1 MVIFILRKGKVFFI
15 MIYFD
20 NSATTKPYKEV
31 IDSFVTVSSEY
42 FGNPSSLH
50 GLGVQAEKL
59 LTQARAQMANL
70 LAVKP
75 AEIYFTSG
83 GTESNNLA
91 IKGTALFHKN
101 KGRHLILSSVEHP
114 SVRGAMEQL
123 KSEDFDITYL
133 PVDSY
138 GRVSVDDVKASIR
151 KDTILVSVMHVN
163 NEVGTIQ
170 PIKEI
175 GKLLKQYPT
184 ILFHVDG
191 VQAIGKVPLD
201 LVENGVDL
209 CSFSAHKFHGLKGT
223 GALFI
228 KDGVRLDPLL
238 SGGNQEWQIRSGTEN
253 VAGTVAM
260 AKALRMTMEKSE
272 SGLKKMERVKSVL
285 RTELEEMDGLT
296 INTPVEHSAPHIL
309 NFSIKG
315 IKSEVLIHAL
325 EQKGIFLSTTSACSS
340 KKQLPSQ
347 TLLAMGVPDELA
359 DSAFRISL
367 SFDNTEEEARKV
379 AGEIEDAARQ
389 LRKVM
394 KLDEL

>member
-1 MVIFILRKGKVFFI
+1 

-20 NSATTKPYKEV
+20 NSATTRPYKEV
-31 IDSFVTVSSEY
+31 LDSFVKVSSDF

-59 LTQARAQMANL
+59 LTQSRSQVAGL

-75 AEIYFTSG
+75 TEIYFTSG

-91 IKGTALFHKN
+91 IKGIAMLPKN

-114 SVRGAMEQL
+114 SVRGTMEQL
-123 KSEDFDITYL
+123 KKLGFDITYL
-133 PVDSY
+133 PSDHN
-138 GRVSVDDVKASIR
+138 GRVNVEDVKASIR

-170 PIKEI
+170 PIMEI

-184 ILFHVDG
+184 ILFHVDA
-191 VQAIGKVPLD
+191 VQAVGKVPLN
-201 LVENGVDL
+201 LNGNGVDL

-228 KDGVRLDPLL
+228 RDGVRLDPLL
-238 SGGNQEWQIRSGTEN
+238 SGGNQEWKFRSGTEN
-253 VAGTVAM
+253 VAGVVAM
-260 AKALRMTMEKSE
+260 AKALRMTIEKSE
-272 SGLKKMERVKSVL
+272 I
-285 RTELEEMDGLT
+285 ELEKMKKVQSLLREGLSRIEGLT
-296 INTPVEHSAPHIL
+296 INSPMENAAPHIL
-309 NFSIKG
+309 NFSISGVKA
-315 IKSEVLIHAL
+315 EVLIHSL
-325 EQKGIFLSTTSACSS
+325 EQKEIYLSTTSACSS

-367 SFDNTEEEARKV
+367 SYDNTENEAKKAIVAIEEAAK
-379 AGEIEDAARQ
+379 Q

-394 KLDEL
+394 N

>member
-1 MVIFILRKGKVFFI
+1 

-20 NSATTKPYKEV
+20 NSATTRPYNEV
-31 IDSFVTVSSEY
+31 LDSFVKVSSEF

-50 GLGVQAEKL
+50 GLGLQAEKL
-59 LTQARAQMANL
+59 LTQARTQVANL

-75 AEIYFTSG
+75 TEVYFTSG

-91 IKGTALFHKN
+91 IKGTAMLHKN
-101 KGRHLILSSVEHP
+101 KGKHLILSSVEHP

-123 KSEDFDITYL
+123 QKLGFDITYL
-133 PVDSY
+133 PADQN
-138 GRVSVDDVKASIR
+138 GRVMVEDVKASI
-151 KDTILVSVMHVN
+151 KKETILVSVMHVN

-170 PIKEI
+170 PIAEI

-184 ILFHVDG
+184 ILFHVDA
-191 VQAIGKVPLD
+191 VQAVGKVPLN
-201 LVENGVDL
+201 LIENGVDL

-228 KDGVRLDPLL
+228 KEGARLKPLL
-238 SGGNQEWQIRSGTEN
+238 SGGNQEWKIRSGTEN
-253 VAGTVAM
+253 VAGAVAM
-260 AKALRMTMEKSE
+260 AKALRMTIGKSE
-272 SGLKKMERVKSVL
+272 LGIEKMKRVKSIL
-285 RTELEEMDGLT
+285 REGLSRIDDLT
-296 INTPVEHSAPHIL
+296 INTPPENSAPHIL

-315 IKSEVLIHAL
+315 VKAEVLIHTL
-325 EQKGIFLSTTSACSS
+325 EQKGIYLSTTSACSS

-347 TLLAMGVPDELA
+347 TLLAMGVPDDLA

-367 SFDNTEEEARKV
+367 SYDNTEDEAEKAMV
-379 AGEIEDAARQ
+379 AIQEGANQ

-394 KLDEL
+394 K

>member
-1 MVIFILRKGKVFFI
+1 

-20 NSATTKPYKEV
+20 NSATTRPYQEV
-31 IDSFVTVSSEY
+31 LDSFVKVSSEF

-59 LTQARAQMANL
+59 LTQARLQVASL
-70 LAVKP
+70 LAVKQN
-75 AEIYFTSG
+75 EIYFTSG

-91 IKGTALFHKN
+91 IKGTAMLPKN
-101 KGRHLILSSVEHP
+101 KGKHLILSSVEHP
-114 SVRGAMEQL
+114 SVRGTMEQL
-123 KSEDFDITYL
+123 KKLGFDITYL
-133 PVDSY
+133 PSDQN
-138 GRVSVDDVKASIR
+138 GRVNVEDVQASIR

-170 PIKEI
+170 PIAEI
-175 GKLLKQYPT
+175 GQLLKRYPT
-184 ILFHVDG
+184 ILFHVDA
-191 VQAIGKVPLD
+191 VQAVGKVPLN
-201 LVENGVDL
+201 LNENGVDL

-228 KDGVRLDPLL
+228 REGVRLDPLL
-238 SGGNQEWQIRSGTEN
+238 SGGNQEWKIRSGTEN
-253 VAGTVAM
+253 VAGAVAM

-272 SGLKKMERVKSVL
+272 RDLEKMKKVKYLLIEGLSRIE
-285 RTELEEMDGLT
+285 GLT
-296 INTPVEHSAPHIL
+296 INTPRENSAPHIL
-309 NFSIKG
+309 NFSISGVKA
-315 IKSEVLIHAL
+315 EVLIHSL
-325 EQKGIFLSTTSACSS
+325 EQNGIYISTTSACSS

-367 SFDNTEEEARKV
+367 SYDNTEDEANTVVVAIEEAAK
-379 AGEIEDAARQ
+379 Q

-394 KLDEL
+394 N

>member
-1 MVIFILRKGKVFFI
+1 

-31 IDSFVTVSSEY
+31 LDSFVKVSSEY

-50 GLGVQAEKL
+50 GMGIQAEKL
-59 LTQARAQMANL
+59 LTQARAQVANL

-75 AEIYFTSG
+75 SEIYFTSG

-91 IKGTALFHKN
+91 IKGTALVHKT
-101 KGRHLILSSVEHP
+101 KGKHLIFSSIEHP

-123 KSEDFDITYL
+123 KKLGFTITYL
-133 PVDSY
+133 PTDQD
-138 GRVSVDDVKASIR
+138 GRVNVEDIIASIQ
-151 KDTILVSVMHVN
+151 KDTILISVMHVN

-175 GKLLKQYPT
+175 GSLLKQRYPT
-184 ILFHVDG
+184 ILFHVDA
-191 VQAIGKVPLD
+191 VQAIGKVPINLA
-201 LVENGVDL
+201 ENGIDL

-228 KDGVRLDPLL
+228 REGVRLDSLL
-238 SGGNQEWQIRSGTEN
+238 SGGNQESQIRSGTEN
-253 VAGTVAM
+253 VAGAVAM
-260 AKALRMTMEKSE
+260 AKALRMTMAKSE
-272 SGLKKMERVKSVL
+272 IGIEDMKKVKSL
-285 RTELEEMDGLT
+285 LITELTKIDELT
-296 INTPVEHSAPHIL
+296 INTPIENSAPHIL

-315 IKSEVLIHAL
+315 IKAEVLIHAL
-325 EQKGIFLSTTSACSS
+325 EEQGIYLSTTSACSS

-347 TLLAMGVPDELA
+347 TLLAMGVPEDLA

-367 SFDNTEEEARKV
+367 SYDNTVDEARLV
-379 AGEIEDAARQ
+379 ASAIDRAANQ

-394 KLDEL
+394 K